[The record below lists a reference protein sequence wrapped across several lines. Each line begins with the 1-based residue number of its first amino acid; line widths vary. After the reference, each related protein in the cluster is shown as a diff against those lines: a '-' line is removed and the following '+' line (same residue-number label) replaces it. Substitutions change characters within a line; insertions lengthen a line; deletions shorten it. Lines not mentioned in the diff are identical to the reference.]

1 MRTSIIAECGHR
13 SLKMHIDDGECRD
26 CRGVERSRP
35 EHVATT
41 DDPHEA
47 ARSRSRVINNAVN
60 R

>member
-1 MRTSIIAECGHR
+1 MTRSIIAECGHR
-13 SLKMHIDDGECRD
+13 EDTRKIEGGECRD
-26 CRGVERSRP
+26 CRGVGRSRP

-60 R
+60 Q